1 MGTLTP
7 PRRGGTFG
15 RHSASLHVAESG
27 RGRVP
32 AAPLIS
38 RNAGGARPGPG
49 AGGASL
55 RVPPHGEGPPRP
67 WGCGGARAGT
77 QTPAPDPGTQSP
89 VPPPQPRPLRA
100 PDAQAPPWEAWG
112 PSPPQCR
119 AAFPGSCPATGPA
132 PRPAGRAQP
141 RPARGRP
148 RPAPSGARAAA
159 ATNLLFHPPAQIPAR
174 RRLTTNC
181 TIDCLNIF
189 HLDKISLG

>member
-7 PRRGGTFG
+7 PRCGGTFG
-15 RHSASLHVAESG
+15 RHSASLHVAEPG

-55 RVPPHGEGPPRP
+55 RVPRGRPSPGPGAAEVLGPAPRP
-67 WGCGGARAGT
+67 RH
-77 QTPAPDPGTQSP
+77 QTPAPSP
-89 VPPPQPRPLRA
+89 PSLLHSPALCGLQTLRPHRGKRGVRA
-100 PDAQAPPWEAWG
+100 PHSAGQLSRG
-112 PSPPQCR
+112 
-119 AAFPGSCPATGPA
+119 AARRPAAA

-159 ATNLLFHPPAQIPAR
+159 AANLLFHPPARIPAR